1 MQRYSYL
8 LIVPG
13 VFALDRWTK
22 ILICDH
28 LAYLESIRITLFLN
42 IVHAR
47 NMGGA
52 FGLLSQHPAGKYFFL
67 VVPVVIIAG
76 LIWYILFRSTPFP
89 ERLSLTFV
97 LSGAIGNIYDR
108 FTCGYVVDF
117 IDFSYKG
124 YSWPAFNVADIAIT
138 TGIGLWLYSHMFLKK
153 KVIGNR

>member
-1 MQRYSYL
+1 
-8 LIVPG
+8 
-13 VFALDRWTK
+13 
-22 ILICDH
+22 
-28 LAYLESIRITLFLN
+28 
-42 IVHAR
+42 
-47 NMGGA
+47 MGGA

-117 IDFSYKG
+117 IQVHWQEHYF
-124 YSWPAFNVADIAIT
+124 PAFNIADSAIT
-138 TGIGLWLYSHMFLKK
+138 IGAGLLLLDALLGKQRA
-153 KVIGNR
+153 GQG